1 MARLEIDGKPVE
13 VPDGTTILFAAARL
27 GIEIPTLCF
36 REGLEPFTSCLVC
49 VVKDGQTGR
58 LVPACA
64 APAADGMKVLTDDP
78 EVRRARRTAL
88 ELLLSD
94 HVGDCE
100 GPCQRVCPL
109 PVPIPR
115 ILRRVAA
122 RDFEGA
128 ARLLREAAGPVG
140 EEALLSGAATGEK
153 ACRRRTPDGAVA
165 LREIF
170 RFLLRWP
177 LPAPPSL
184 PTVPPSPGGKRF
196 NVSLGRLLEGEI
208 EEFLKTASP
217 APRAEPKGGPEA
229 GFTPEEAAAEA
240 ARCLHCD
247 CRKADTC
254 RLRRFAEQYGARP
267 RAFAGEGRAPFRQI
281 RQHAE
286 VLFEPGKCLKCGL
299 CVRITEQKREALG
312 LTFVGRGFGVQIG
325 VPFNAPL
332 EEALRRTAAECVE
345 ACPTAALA
353 FRDPKE

>member
-1 MARLEIDGKPVE
+1 MVRLEIDGNPVE
-13 VPDGTTILFAAARL
+13 VPDGTSILFAAARL
-27 GIEIPTLCF
+27 RIEIPTLCF

-49 VVKDGQTGR
+49 IVKDERTGR
-58 LVPACA
+58 LIPACA
-64 APAADGMKVLTDDP
+64 APAEEGMKIRTDDP
-78 EVRRARRTAL
+78 DVRRARRTAL

-128 ARLLREAAGPVG
+128 ARLLRETTGPATEETLLAGVV
-140 EEALLSGAATGEK
+140 AGEK

-170 RFLLRWP
+170 RFLLRLP
-177 LPAPPSL
+177 AAPRPGSPAPP
-184 PTVPPSPGGKRF
+184 PGGKRF
-196 NVSLGRLLEGEI
+196 NVSMGRLLEGEI
-208 EEFLKTASP
+208 EEFLKGASP
-217 APRAEPKGGPEA
+217 SRRSEPRGGPES
-229 GFTPEEAAAEA
+229 GFTPEEAAREA

-254 RLRRFAEQYGARP
+254 RLRRLAEQYGARP
-267 RAFAGEGRAPFRQI
+267 RAFAGEGRSPFRQI

-286 VLFEPGKCLKCGL
+286 VLFEPGKCIKCGL

-312 LTFVGRGFGVQIG
+312 LTFIGRGFGIQIG
-325 VPFNAPL
+325 VPFQASL
-332 EEALRRTAAECVE
+332 EEALRLTAAECVE

-353 FRDPKE
+353 FRDLKE

>member
-1 MARLEIDGKPVE
+1 MARLQIDGRPVE
-13 VPDGTTILFAAARL
+13 VPDGTSLLFAAARL

-49 VVKDGQTGR
+49 VVKDERTGR

-64 APAADGMKVLTDDP
+64 APAEEGMNIRTDAP
-78 EVRRARRTAL
+78 EVRESRRTAL

-115 ILRRVAA
+115 ILRRTAA

-128 ARLLREAAGPVG
+128 ARLLREAAGPAG
-140 EEALLSGAATGEK
+140 EESLLAGALTGEK

-165 LREIF
+165 IREIF
-170 RFLLRWP
+170 RFLLR
-177 LPAPPSL
+177 LPSGPPPGPAAPP
-184 PTVPPSPGGKRF
+184 PSGGKRF

-208 EEFLKTASP
+208 EEFLKAASP

-229 GFTPEEAAAEA
+229 GFTGDEAAAEA

-254 RLRRFAEQYGARP
+254 RLRRLAEQYGARP
-267 RAFAGEGRAPFRQI
+267 RAFAGEDRSPFRQI
-281 RQHAE
+281 RRHGE
-286 VLFEPGKCLKCGL
+286 ILFEPGKCIKCGL
-299 CVRITEQKREALG
+299 CVRITEQRREALG
-312 LTFVGRGFGVQIG
+312 LAFIGRGFGVRIG
-325 VPFNAPL
+325 TPFGASL

-353 FRDPKE
+353 FRDQEA